1 MGINTDYTE
10 LINKLRSTKSE
21 SKRAM
26 LDSAADAIEELLFE
40 RNKEVQIER
49 RVHIEDLS
57 DGALD

>member
-1 MGINTDYTE
+1 MNYTE
-10 LINKLRSTKSE
+10 LINRLRSTKSE

>member
-1 MGINTDYTE
+1 MNYTE